1 MNTSEIIVSSAS
13 NSDESLHSYNDEEY
27 DCEVDQENTSSSVS
41 SSDCSSVGDTEDTIR
56 VVYYKPDQT
65 RITYEGFCACIE
77 PSLVE
82 FNQYTMRKC
91 YNDCVENN
99 MCDFNIDII
108 SNNASTHVRSMQL
121 YELTLKKY

>member
-41 SSDCSSVGDTEDTIR
+41 SSDCSSFGDTEDTIR

-65 RITYEGFCACIE
+65 RITYEGRF
-77 PSLVE
+77 
-82 FNQYTMRKC
+82 F
-91 YNDCVENN
+91 
-99 MCDFNIDII
+99 
-108 SNNASTHVRSMQL
+108 
-121 YELTLKKY
+121 